1 MKLTIKDMVCPR
13 CEEAVTE
20 ILTSLELTPVKVTL
34 GHVEIAEEVL
44 TKSMKSKLA
53 AKLLAR
59 GFELLDTPQDA
70 TIEIIKK
77 AVVKHVR
84 SPHECRLKLSGCLEE
99 QLHASY
105 DTLSRLFSAHEGM
118 TIEKYHVA
126 QRVEWVKELMSRGNL
141 TVSEIAHITGYSSLS
156 HLSRQFKA
164 VTGQTP
170 TQYLSGERSGK

>member
-20 ILTSLELTPVKVTL
+20 ILLTLGLTPVKVTL
-34 GHVEIAEEVL
+34 GHVEIAEEL
-44 TKSMKSKLA
+44 LDKSLKSKLA
-53 AKLLAR
+53 SMLLLR
-59 GFELLDTPQDA
+59 GFELLDTPAEA
-70 TIEIIKK
+70 TIEAIKK
-77 AVVKHVR
+77 AVVNHVR

-99 QLHASY
+99 HLHSSY
-105 DTLSRLFSAHEGM
+105 DTLSRLFSAKEGM

-141 TVSEIAHITGYSSLS
+141 TVSEIAHITGFSSLS

-164 VTGQTP
+164 VTGLTP
-170 TQYLSGERSGK
+170 TEYLAQ